1 MIFQSGS
8 LLVRR
13 LTEADLPQMAL
24 WESDPRVLTYFCGR
38 DDPHDLEQLREYNF
52 SPNDP
57 TEFRCMIEFDDV
69 PIGYIQFYTQDERGY
84 PPHERTW
91 GIDLYIG
98 EPEYWGCGIGTQLV
112 RATAEYCLRVEHA
125 DRVLIDP
132 EAWNTRAIKCYEKAG
147 FTKVRLLPQD
157 EWHEGAW
164 RDCWLM
170 EYTKRDV

>member
-1 MIFQSGS
+1 MLFQSSS

-13 LTEADLPQMAL
+13 LTEADLPQMAK
-24 WESDPRVLTYFCGR
+24 WESDPRVLAYFGGR

-57 TEFRCMIEFDDV
+57 TQYRCLIEYDGL
-69 PIGYIQFYTQDERGY
+69 PIGYIQFYTQDGRGY
-84 PPHERTW
+84 PPHEQTW
-91 GIDLYIG
+91 NIDLYIG
-98 EPEYWGCGIGTQLV
+98 EPACWGRGIGTQLL

-132 EAWNTRAIKCYEKAG
+132 EAWNTRAIRCYEKAG